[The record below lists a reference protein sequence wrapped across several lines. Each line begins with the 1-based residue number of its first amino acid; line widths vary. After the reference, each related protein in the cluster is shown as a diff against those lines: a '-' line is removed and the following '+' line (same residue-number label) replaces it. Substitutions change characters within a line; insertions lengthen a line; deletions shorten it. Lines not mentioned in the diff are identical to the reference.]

1 MADYLDGQW
10 VSAIIDRAFIEADA
24 LWIIDYKS
32 GERSEAAVAE
42 YQRQLAT
49 YARLLAELPPSRRM
63 RCALYWARNQTLEEL
78 PSEVE

>member
-1 MADYLDGQW
+1 M
-10 VSAIIDRAFIEADA
+10 
-24 LWIIDYKS
+24 
-32 GERSEAAVAE
+32 AE

-49 YARLLAELPPSRRM
+49 YARLLAELHPGRRM